1 MKMRAL
7 SSQLT
12 FLYVFRKEFRS
23 FFCYHIKDNKMIKN
37 DNKKNSKKLV
47 CYICEFCDFN
57 TSNKNDYMRHISTDK
72 HIKITMNND
81 FQSEKLQKLIKT
93 HDCICGKS
101 YRYAS
106 GLSVHKKKCSFIKN
120 ELINSTTLEDEEK
133 KNSTDEIATLKE
145 IVFEVLNQNKELQK
159 TIQEMIPK
167 MGSNNN
173 SNNNIIVNNLTL
185 LNDNCKDA
193 ISINEFID
201 SIKIETKDLMYTSD
215 KGLTNGITNIF
226 LENYNKLPIQMRPL
240 WCVDKK
246 RKKLYIKDDKWEE
259 DKGNQKTKDAIK
271 SLTVK
276 QAKNTGKYT
285 KENPDWMD
293 HDKKKDRFINM
304 VKQTTLELDD
314 DKQINIINNL
324 IDNVHLSDDTR
335 NELQKYKN

>member
-1 MKMRAL
+1 
-7 SSQLT
+7 
-12 FLYVFRKEFRS
+12 
-23 FFCYHIKDNKMIKN
+23 MIKN
-37 DNKKNSKKLV
+37 DNKKNAKSCLKFR
-47 CYICEFCDFN
+47 CEKCDFN
-57 TSNKNDYMRHISTDK
+57 TCNKFNYNKHLSTDK
-72 HIKITMNND
+72 HKMITND
-81 FQSEKLQKLIKT
+81 NEKMPFLPTLLSDEGFQ
-93 HDCICGKS
+93 CICGKS

-106 GLSVHKKKCSFIKN
+106 GLSVHKKKCAFISN
-120 ELINSTTLEDEEK
+120 EIINSTINEDEK

-193 ISINEFID
+193 ISMNEFID

-271 SLTVK
+271 SLTIK

-285 KENPDWMD
+285 KENPDWME

-314 DKQINIINNL
+314 NRQTNIINNL
-324 IDNVHLSDDTR
+324 IENVHLTDDTR